1 MRRHIITTRFSAD
14 NMNFRFIL
22 NPVFLFNTVA
32 EDTGMGG
39 RLICD

>member
-14 NMNFRFIL
+14 MNFRFIL